1 MWKMQMCRCHCLVV
15 RWVCCRLHIWSYH
28 WRLLQGCVVSDP
40 IEEQFNRWVTS
51 WKDNTCQMREHLC
64 LSKAFCP
71 DYRYTLYLLYT
82 SGLSLKSLIL
92 SQRVIGVVLL
102 TLALFWDF
110 AEWFN
115 KTLAQ
120 WKDSTQEVEGCVCFF
135 IKNTF
140 FRLCI
145 YFISSVM
152 VHSSDN
158 IPTFIINF
166 STVRGNCHVINPS
179 KL

>member
-1 MWKMQMCRCHCLVV
+1 
-15 RWVCCRLHIWSYH
+15 
-28 WRLLQGCVVSDP
+28 
-40 IEEQFNRWVTS
+40 
-51 WKDNTCQMREHLC
+51 MREHLC

-158 IPTFIINF
+158 IPTFIISVLLGAIAMLLTHPNF
-166 STVRGNCHVINPS
+166 NTTFFNLAENLSGRHPIMQTPPTQLCKGTPS
-179 KL
+179 GFSIQKVV